1 MVVDTSAGPS
11 RDRTVLFLGSED
23 GHLLKVLVGSV
34 SNHSHSSRLLED
46 LLVYDPARSGSPL
59 RHVSPLI
66 CPEAADPGVCARR
79 CDVQG
84 QRDRRVM
91 SLELDKEHHAVF
103 VAFSSCIIRVPMS
116 RCSQHGGCR
125 R

>member
-1 MVVDTSAGPS
+1 MSAGPS

-34 SNHSHSSRLLED
+34 TNHSRSSRLLED
-46 LLVYDPARSGSPL
+46 LLVYDPARSGLRRVTQAHSPVPTQL
-59 RHVSPLI
+59 TL
-66 CPEAADPGVCARR
+66 VCVHR

-84 QRDRRVM
+84 QQDRTVM
-91 SLELDKEHHAVF
+91 SLELDKEHHTVF
-103 VAFSSCIIRVPMS
+103 VAFSSCIIRVPLS
-116 RCSQHGGCR
+116 RCSQHGHCR